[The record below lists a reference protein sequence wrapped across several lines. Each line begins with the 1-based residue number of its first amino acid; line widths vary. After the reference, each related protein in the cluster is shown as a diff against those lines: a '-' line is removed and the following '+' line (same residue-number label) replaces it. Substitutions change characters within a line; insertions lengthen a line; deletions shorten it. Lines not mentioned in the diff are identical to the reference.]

1 MAAKQKMV
9 KKSKEMILE
18 MPEYFTQE
26 ELLKQFGGRR

>member
-26 ELLKQFGGRR
+26 ELIK